1 MILTV
6 IYFLVIVVWVS
17 SMVQKKQASRKAAA
31 SRAPQSQPVPKA
43 AGQRAADQQAAN
55 PKPMDGPL
63 MAYDVEPAVIRPTV
77 TLTHD
82 HDHSGSLGDLRD
94 EGYDPCH
101 EEELRPAVDP
111 ALTPVAPQPT
121 PQPGLSFSW
130 TKDEL
135 VKGFVMGEIFSRK
148 TR

>member
-1 MILTV
+1 M
-6 IYFLVIVVWVS
+6 
-17 SMVQKKQASRKAAA
+17 
-31 SRAPQSQPVPKA
+31 P
-43 AGQRAADQQAAN
+43 
-55 PKPMDGPL
+55 
-63 MAYDVEPAVIRPTV
+63 YDVEPAVIRPTV